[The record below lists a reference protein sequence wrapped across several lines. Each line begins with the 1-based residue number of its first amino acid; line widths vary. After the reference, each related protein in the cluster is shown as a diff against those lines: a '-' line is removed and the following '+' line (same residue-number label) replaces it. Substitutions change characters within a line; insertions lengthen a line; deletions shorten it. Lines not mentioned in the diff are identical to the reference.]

1 MRLRRMIGLLVA
13 AALAGCGTAPETATT
28 GTVTVSTADGERT
41 ALVHR
46 PASAGP
52 GSPLVVVLHGARDSA
67 AKIQADSG
75 WDRLADRE
83 GFVVAYPEG
92 LDATWNAGTCCGRAQ
107 ERGVDDVGF
116 LDALVGVL
124 RDSHGIEAARVGAV
138 GFSNGAMMTYAWA
151 CARPGR
157 LTGIGPVAGARLV
170 DCPAPGPLDVVA
182 LHGTADE
189 VVPMRAGP
197 SAAGTEA
204 GPNASL
210 APFLAGC
217 AADPAVVT
225 EGAATVATWACD
237 GGRTVVRDV
246 ITGLGHV
253 WPGAGPDAGTS
264 DGPEDATGF
273 LWSRLSGRAN
283 AAG

>member
-1 MRLRRMIGLLVA
+1 MTGLLAA
-13 AALAGCGTAPETATT
+13 AALTGCSIAPEPGTT
-28 GTVTVSTADGERT
+28 GTVTVPTADGERT

-46 PASAGP
+46 PPSAGP

-67 AKIQADSG
+67 AKIRAESG

-107 ERGVDDVGF
+107 ERGVDDVAF
-116 LDALVGVL
+116 LDALVGTL
-124 RDSHGIEAARVGAV
+124 RDSDGIDTARVGAV

-157 LTGIGPVAGARLV
+157 LTGIGPVAGALLV
-170 DCPAPGPLDVVA
+170 DCPAPGPVSVVA

-189 VVPMRAGP
+189 VVPIQGGP
-197 SAAGTEA
+197 SAAGVEP
-204 GPNASL
+204 GLDASL

-217 AADPAVVT
+217 AADPEVVT
-225 EGAATVATWACD
+225 EGAAAVSTWTCD

-246 ITGLGHV
+246 ITGLGHA
-253 WPGAGPDAGTS
+253 WPGGGPDAGTS

-273 LWSRLSGRAN
+273 LWSRVSGRV
-283 AAG
+283 AAAS